1 MTEYPDLEKLKAAN
15 DALREEGKNSLLAAL
30 EKICAEING
39 EPPVPVEAQENVQA
53 EAAPPTLLI
62 GKQDWQFELGD
73 SLTKIVLVG
82 ERMGIRHKEKTLTIE
97 IGWPR
102 EPAHGFLR
110 DNGLAR
116 VRVSLSQNVF
126 IDALLLDE
134 YTLMKARDGATADW
148 FLIRENVVGEKI
160 SEEKL
165 RGYIDDLLKS

>member
-15 DALREEGKNSLLAAL
+15 DAMREEGKNSFFDAL

-39 EPPVPVEAQENVQA
+39 EQTTPAEPQENPSV
-53 EAAPPTLLI
+53 EAAPPALLI

-82 ERMGIRHKEKTLTIE
+82 ERMGIRHKEKTLTVE

-102 EPAHGFLR
+102 TPEHGFLR

-116 VRVSLSQNVF
+116 ARVSLSQNVF

-134 YTLMKARDGATADW
+134 YTLVKARDGATAEW
-148 FLIRENVVGEKI
+148 FLLQENVVGEKI

-165 RGYIDDLLKS
+165 REYIAKLQQE